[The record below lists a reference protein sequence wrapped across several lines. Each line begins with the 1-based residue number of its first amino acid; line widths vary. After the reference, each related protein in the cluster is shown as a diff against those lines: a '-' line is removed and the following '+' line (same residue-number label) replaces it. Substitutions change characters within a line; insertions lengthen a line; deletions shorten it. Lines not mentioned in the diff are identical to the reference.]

1 MLRNEQNIFVEF
13 SAFPEK
19 IEALLDFCIAN
30 EDPEQ
35 ESVNRFLCVMKK
47 SDTDHAIVDIF
58 EHNEFRNLLHLRLDF
73 KKSSFEESSQWLAE
87 KLLIQRKVNID
98 QQQDNYELSE
108 QHESDT
114 AKINTIKQSL
124 IALRQ
129 TNN

>member
-1 MLRNEQNIFVEF
+1 M
-13 SAFPEK
+13 
-19 IEALLDFCIAN
+19 
-30 EDPEQ
+30 
-35 ESVNRFLCVMKK
+35 
-47 SDTDHAIVDIF
+47 DIF

-73 KKSSFEESSQWLAE
+73 KKASFEESSQWLAE
-87 KLLIQRKVNID
+87 KLLMQRKVNID

>member
-1 MLRNEQNIFVEF
+1 M
-13 SAFPEK
+13 
-19 IEALLDFCIAN
+19 
-30 EDPEQ
+30 
-35 ESVNRFLCVMKK
+35 
-47 SDTDHAIVDIF
+47 
-58 EHNEFRNLLHLRLDF
+58 
-73 KKSSFEESSQWLAE
+73 
-87 KLLIQRKVNID
+87 QRKVNID